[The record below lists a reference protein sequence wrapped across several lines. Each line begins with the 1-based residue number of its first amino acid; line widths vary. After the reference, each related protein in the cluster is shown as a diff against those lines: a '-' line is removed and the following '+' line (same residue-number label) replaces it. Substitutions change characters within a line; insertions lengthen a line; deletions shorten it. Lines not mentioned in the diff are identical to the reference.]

1 MQKFDEILKRE
12 LSKPV
17 ALKNGNGA
25 TIEPME
31 AMVKSVL
38 NNAMKGDLA
47 SISFIRMMT
56 KEADPD
62 KVKEAV
68 EKRHQRLKEITG
80 DIIAQ
85 LKAERA
91 YDGQDTEIRLVA
103 ETAVLVE
110 KLNDLMA
117 EPDFQM
123 VATDIKTGH
132 QTVSPVIALR
142 DKQRDL
148 FQQQLAKLREE
159 ALRRSITR
167 KNMRM

>member
-1 MQKFDEILKRE
+1 MYKTQEREQKMQGLSLVITRKRNDI
-12 LSKPV
+12 KRRKDAI
-17 ALKNGNGA
+17 AL
-25 TIEPME
+25 
-31 AMVKSVL
+31 
-38 NNAMKGDLA
+38 
-47 SISFIRMMT
+47 
-56 KEADPD
+56 
-62 KVKEAV
+62 
-68 EKRHQRLKEITG
+68 Q
-80 DIIAQ
+80 
-85 LKAERA
+85 
-91 YDGQDTEIRLVA
+91 
-103 ETAVLVE
+103 

-167 KNMRM
+167 KNMRI